1 MGTVTTMD
9 VEVYEET
16 VAYAPEVP
24 LKRTEVLASK
34 PVPVRVRVLPAM
46 PEVGETVVIERTS
59 GERASDELTV
69 KFTPV
74 EVKPVVTFLTV
85 SE

>member
-1 MGTVTTMD
+1 MD

-46 PEVGETVVIERTS
+46 PEVGETVVIERTL
-59 GERASDELTV
+59 GALTV

-74 EVKPVVTFLTV
+74 EVRPVVTFLTV

>member
-1 MGTVTTMD
+1 MVPSVEATVTLTPWGPEILTTL
-9 VEVYEET
+9 VEV
-16 VAYAPEVP
+16 V
-24 LKRTEVLASK
+24 SK
-34 PVPVRVRVLPAM
+34 LVPVIVRMPVGAM
-46 PEVGETVVIERTS
+46 EVGETVVIEMAS
-59 GERASDELTV
+59 GEMASGELTV

>member
-46 PEVGETVVIERTS
+46 PEVGETVVIERTL
-59 GERASDELTV
+59 GALTV

-74 EVKPVVTFLTV
+74 EVRPVVTFLTV